1 MREEVIMNIEALVS
15 IFTIIDGKFKIL
27 LFRKKKDPYK
37 GYWILPSDLLGK
49 ENTLEEVVE
58 DCITTKVGLSNLEY
72 DQVGAFSELD
82 RNPSKRI
89 VGIAFFSIVDSTT
102 IELSGVETDEG
113 MQWFDIDNLPKIGY
127 DHQQIIKATVEELKN
142 KINHS
147 LALKKLFPSDFTL
160 PEIQKIYEQILGVE
174 LDRRNFRKKFVKAD
188 LIEETGDKVTGMNGR
203 PATLYRFREDIEDI
217 MLF

>member
-1 MREEVIMNIEALVS
+1 MNIEALVS

>member
-1 MREEVIMNIEALVS
+1 MNIEALVS

-58 DCITTKVGLSNLEY
+58 ECISTKVGLSNLDY
-72 DQVGAFSELD
+72 DQVAAFSELD

-89 VGIAFFSIVDSTT
+89 VGVAFFSIVDSTT

-127 DHQQIIKATVEELKN
+127 DHQQIIKNTVEALKS

-160 PEIQKIYEQILGVE
+160 PEIQKIYEQILGIE

-203 PATLYRFREDIEDI
+203 PATLYRFKEDIEDI
-217 MLF
+217 LLF

>member
-1 MREEVIMNIEALVS
+1 MNIEALVS

-217 MLF
+217 MLY

>member
-1 MREEVIMNIEALVS
+1 VREEVIMNIEALVS

>member
-142 KINHS
+142 KINHRNW
-147 LALKKLFPSDFTL
+147 KKLNLKDKFIYVIIN
-160 PEIQKIYEQILGVE
+160 IQYKY
-174 LDRRNFRKKFVKAD
+174 
-188 LIEETGDKVTGMNGR
+188 
-203 PATLYRFREDIEDI
+203 
-217 MLF
+217 

>member
-1 MREEVIMNIEALVS
+1 MNIEALVS

-147 LALKKLFPSDFTL
+147 LELKKLFPSDFTL